1 MTFKKLLLPF
11 KKISWKTP
19 SFGHS
24 PAGTIQG
31 SYMLNLG
38 CGANFH
44 PMWANFDVSPVNK
57 SIAKIDLNQPL
68 ALPRREYRVCY
79 LSHVLEHLS
88 RGRAGCLLHEIYG
101 FLTSGGV
108 VRVVV
113 PDLEIICRRYL
124 EELHKAD
131 HGEPESVGR
140 HEWMTMELIDQ
151 MTRTVSG
158 GFMGRLWWSRP
169 LMAREFIIRR
179 LGEEAGKWLN
189 EIDSQIQKGAK
200 PFAQHDV
207 YQTVKPKEKE
217 IVTFR
222 EQGEIHQWM
231 YDRVSLKRL
240 LEEAGFKSVKVCGA
254 TESAIP
260 DFASYNLDTD
270 ENGNVRKPDSLFMEG
285 IK

>member
-1 MTFKKLLLPF
+1 MKM
-11 KKISWKTP
+11 
-19 SFGHS
+19 
-24 PAGTIQG
+24 A
-31 SYMLNLG
+31 NLG
-38 CGANFH
+38 CGETFH
-44 PMWANFDVSPVNK
+44 PLWDNFDFSPSCKQVS
-57 SIAKIDLNQPL
+57 KINLLQPL
-68 ALPRREYRVCY
+68 VLGEQYQACY
-79 LSHVLEHLS
+79 LSHVLEHLPRMRVPS
-88 RGRAGCLLHEIYG
+88 LILEIKGLLSEEGI
-101 FLTSGGV
+101 L
-108 VRVVV
+108 RIVV
-113 PDLEIICRRYL
+113 PDLETICRCYL
-124 EELHKAD
+124 DELQGALS
-131 HGEPESVGR
+131 GEPMAIER

-151 MTRTVSG
+151 MTRTISG

-169 LMAREFIIRR
+169 LLAREFIIRR

-200 PFAQHDV
+200 PLTRQDV

-222 EQGEIHQWM
+222 EHGEIHQWM

-260 DFASYNLDTD
+260 NFASYNLDTD
-270 ENGNVRKPDSLFMEG
+270 ENGKVRKPDSLFMEG

>member
-1 MTFKKLLLPF
+1 MLSLFQKIIQVSCVNPMRLCKK
-11 KKISWKTP
+11 
-19 SFGHS
+19 SFPG
-24 PAGTIQG
+24 PALSRLI
-31 SYMLNLG
+31 NLG
-38 CGANFH
+38 CGSRFH
-44 PMWANFDVSPVNK
+44 PLWDNYDCKPCNLKVKRVDLTQCLVLNK
-57 SIAKIDLNQPL
+57 GQYEA
-68 ALPRREYRVCY
+68 CY

-88 RGRAGCLLHEIYG
+88 RSRVPSLLREIQEI
-101 FLTSGGV
+101 LSERGV
-108 VRVVV
+108 IRIVV
-113 PDLEIICRRYL
+113 PDLEVICQRYL
-124 EELHKAD
+124 EQLQSALSGDPAASSK
-131 HGEPESVGR
+131 
-140 HEWMTMELIDQ
+140 HEWMTVELIDQ
-151 MTRTVSG
+151 MTRTFSG
-158 GFMGRLWWSRP
+158 GYMGRLWWSRP
-169 LMAREFIIRR
+169 LLAREFILKR

-200 PFAQHDV
+200 PLAQQDV

-270 ENGNVRKPDSLFMEG
+270 ENGKVRKPDSLFMEG